1 MFIGAPPTCCQQE
14 TKAETMPA
22 STHWLLDASTVAQ
35 RHAIMSVYLLI
46 CPRANVK
53 GTAFLLSNGIMVSNW
68 HVVSGCSAE
77 ELIASSSSGRE
88 VKFAKMITDADRD
101 LALLRPVTTLQ
112 GGLVL
117 GNDGDPPLEKRV
129 STWGFPL
136 MYNGPAPLLSIGYVA
151 GYSEERA
158 GNRTVKHLVINGAFN
173 PGNSGGPLL
182 EEPENKLIGI
192 VVAKYHLY
200 PPYVKETIETL
211 AYKPRGGFNSGR
223 FSIPQPDG
231 TQKTLMDD
239 QVIGLMLEEF
249 YKTTQVMIGEAISI
263 GELKEFL
270 ASKENELR

>member
-1 MFIGAPPTCCQQE
+1 
-14 TKAETMPA
+14 
-22 STHWLLDASTVAQ
+22 
-35 RHAIMSVYLLI
+35 
-46 CPRANVK
+46 
-53 GTAFLLSNGIMVSNW
+53 MV
-68 HVVSGCSAE
+68 
-77 ELIASSSSGRE
+77 
-88 VKFAKMITDADRD
+88 TDTDRD
-101 LALLRPVTTLQ
+101 LALLRPLTTLE

-129 STWGFPL
+129 CTWGFPL
-136 MYNGPAPLLSIGYVA
+136 MYNGPAPLLSVGYVA

-158 GNRTVKHLVINGAFN
+158 EKRTVKHLVINGAFN

-200 PPYVKETIETL
+200 PPYVKEAIETL
-211 AYKPRGGFNSGR
+211 AYKPHGGFSSGR

-231 TQKTLMDD
+231 TQKPLMDD

-263 GELKEFL
+263 SELKEFL